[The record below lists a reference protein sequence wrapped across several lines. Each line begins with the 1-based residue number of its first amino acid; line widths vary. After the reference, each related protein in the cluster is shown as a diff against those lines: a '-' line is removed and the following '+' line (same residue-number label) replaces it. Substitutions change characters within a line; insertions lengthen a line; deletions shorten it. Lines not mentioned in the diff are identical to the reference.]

1 MARVNQKRVAS
12 SEMELTYADQLRRS
26 ALCCLLWED
35 NCYEDGESVA
45 DRIRECIKHLDHDQ
59 VYEIVKDVKF
69 GSKLRHTPLYMLLCM
84 AENSMLKKEDV
95 YEIVTRVDDMTE
107 IIAMYLK
114 LFKKGNGKKLPKQL
128 VKGLQMACAK
138 FDEYQYGKYQGKKS
152 EVSTRD
158 VFRLVHPNPDSD
170 KQSELY
176 KKVVDRTLAVPDTWE
191 VALSATDD
199 KKAEWTRLLT
209 ENRLGALALLRN
221 LSGMDR
227 CGVDQDI
234 VKETINRTG
243 MTKVLPFQIVA
254 ASRHA
259 PDYSNVLEKKFFES
273 LKEYPKL
280 DGGTLILVDKSGSMG
295 DGLSERSELMRV
307 DAAAALAS
315 LCKEICEDP
324 YCYVFDDEL
333 YPVTSDLRGFSLIR
347 EMSQLGG
354 CTAVID
360 CTNAAIRN
368 YQQKHSGKMPKRVIV
383 VTDEQSNSDRYGTAL
398 TKLPNTSKGYMINV
412 DNYEQGVNTSS
423 GNWKTI
429 SGWSDN
435 IIRFIAESEKYG
447 F

>member
-1 MARVNQKRVAS
+1 MSRINQKKVAS
-12 SEMELTYADQLRRS
+12 SDMNLTYADKLRRS

-35 NCYEDGESVA
+35 GVYEDGESVA
-45 DRIRECIKHLDHDQ
+45 DRIREYIKHMTHDE
-59 VYEIVKDVKF
+59 VYEIVKEVKF

-107 IIAMYLK
+107 IIAMYFK
-114 LFKKGNGKKLPKQL
+114 LFRNGSGKKLPKQL
-128 VKGLQMACAK
+128 VKGLQMACTK

-158 VFRLVHPNPDSD
+158 VFRLIHPIPEND
-170 KQSELY
+170 KQSKLY

-191 VALSATDD
+191 VALSATKD

-221 LSGMDR
+221 LNGMDR

-234 VKETINRTG
+234 VKNTLMHTN
-243 MTKVLPFQIVA
+243 MSKVLPFQIVA
-254 ASRHA
+254 AANHA
-259 PDYSNVLEKKFFES
+259 SDYSGILERKFFES

-280 DGGTLILVDKSGSMG
+280 DGSTLILVDVSGSMY
-295 DGLSERSELMRV
+295 DTLSGKSELMRIS
-307 DAAAALAS
+307 AAAALAA
-315 LCKEICEDP
+315 LCKEICDDAYP
-324 YCYVFDDEL
+324 YMFNDEL
-333 YPVTSDLRGFSLIR
+333 MKVDSSYRGFSLINK
-347 EMSQLGG
+347 MVNDLGG

-360 CTNAAIRN
+360 CTNDAIRE
-368 YQQKHSGKMPKRVIV
+368 YQRKHDNRFPKRIIV
-383 VTDEQSNSDRYGTAL
+383 VTDEESNSDMDMAL
-398 TKLPNTSKGYMINV
+398 TKLPNSSKGYVINV
-412 DNYEQGVNTSS
+412 ADYEKGVNTES

-435 IIRFIAESEKYG
+435 VIRFIAESEKFG